1 VSHAPERS
9 EKSCLNC
16 GTTVIGRYC
25 HVCGQENV
33 EPKES
38 FWHLVT
44 HFFNDITHFD
54 GKFFTTLKD
63 LLIKP
68 GFLSKEYMAG
78 KRASYLNPVRM
89 YVFTSAIFFLLFF
102 TFFQSN
108 ESFKIGG
115 SINGKSFVDIDKMDS
130 ATFANFTIRINKEIE
145 RPAKPMTR
153 EEFKK
158 YADTVFKVF
167 LDTSSALR
175 FTGTNYESVKQFD
188 SLQHTNGREHNWIKR
203 QLIYKEL
210 ELNEKYHK
218 NRLEVINAIKEAWM
232 HSLPQILWISL
243 PLLALILK
251 LMYIRRKQFYYVTH
265 IIFSIH
271 LYVFLFIAQ
280 LILFS
285 ISKLNKTLG
294 LEFLSYAPLMI
305 ILGMLVY
312 EFMALK
318 NFYGQSW
325 IKTFFKFL
333 LINISYII
341 MLVLL
346 FAFFGVFSF
355 FKI

>member
-1 VSHAPERS
+1 M
-9 EKSCLNC
+9 
-16 GTTVIGRYC
+16 GRYC

-33 EPKES
+33 DPKES

-63 LLIKP
+63 LLFKP
-68 GFLSKEYMAG
+68 GFLSKEYMMG

-102 TFFQSN
+102 AFFQN
-108 ESFKIGG
+108 KDPLKIG
-115 SINGKSFVDIDKMDS
+115 INGKTLAQIDKMDS
-130 ATFANFTIRINKEIE
+130 ATFAKFTAHINEE
-145 RPAKPMTR
+145 SDRPAKPMTR

-158 YADTVFKVF
+158 YADTVFKIF
-167 LDTSSALR
+167 LDTSAALR
-175 FTGTNYESVKQFD
+175 FTGTNYESIGQFD
-188 SLQHTNGREHNWIKR
+188 SLQQTNGKKYNWMKR

-232 HSLPQILWISL
+232 HSLPQMLWISL

-251 LMYIRRKQFYYVTH
+251 LIYIRRKQFYYVSH

-271 LYVFLFIAQ
+271 LYIFLFIAQ
-280 LILFS
+280 LLLLC
-285 ISKLNKTLG
+285 ISKLNKSFDLDS
-294 LEFLSYAPLMI
+294 LSFAPLIIVPGMI
-305 ILGMLVY
+305 VY
-312 EFMALK
+312 EYLALK
-318 NFYGQSW
+318 NFYAQGW